1 MLNLSPE
8 FMLLD
13 FEVRK
18 GIPGLKQT
26 GIIENQRL
34 SKHLATAGYIQS
46 EFTPS
51 LWKYNFFYLQWVIVL
66 PFITSLGMVPVK
78 EF

>member
-1 MLNLSPE
+1 MLNRLPE

-26 GIIENQRL
+26 DIIENKRL
-34 SKHLATAGYIQS
+34 SKHLVTAGYIQS
-46 EFTPS
+46 KFTPS
-51 LWKYNFFYLQWVIVL
+51 LWKYKKLQ
-66 PFITSLGMVPVK
+66 
-78 EF
+78 